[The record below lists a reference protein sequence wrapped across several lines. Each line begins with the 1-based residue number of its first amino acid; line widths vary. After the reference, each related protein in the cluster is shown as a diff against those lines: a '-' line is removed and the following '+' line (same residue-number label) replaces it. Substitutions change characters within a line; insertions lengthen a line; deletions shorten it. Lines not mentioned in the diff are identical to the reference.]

1 MTCERF
7 REALVGD
14 DPVAMEQAER
24 HAETCPACAELLE
37 AHHELTGQIAE
48 WKTGSPMPPAD
59 LQRRIAESITKNASS
74 GRPAR
79 GRTTGA
85 RPYAWTALAVAAVL
99 MLAVTWLTRN
109 VPVEGP
115 ADAAQGIEAI
125 LDQAER
131 TRLEYARAIAD
142 LERSAEPL
150 LARAGDPDLPAEQ
163 AALLL
168 SYRDRLNHLDGVI
181 AEVQGF
187 LEQHPGHTGG
197 NTILLAAYTEK
208 QEVLGRLLRLQLGD
222 RS

>member
-1 MTCERF
+1 MTCEQF
-7 REALVGD
+7 RESMIGD
-14 DPVAMEQAER
+14 DPNERVQAER
-24 HAETCPACAELLE
+24 HAETCPACSEQLE
-37 AHHELTGQIAE
+37 ADRELSREVAE
-48 WKTGSPMPPAD
+48 WKAGSPAPPAD
-59 LQRRIAESITKNASS
+59 LHRRIAEAIERSGASS
-74 GRPAR
+74 GLRESSGVRSP
-79 GRTTGA
+79 
-85 RPYAWTALAVAAVL
+85 AWTALAAAAVL
-99 MLAVTWLTRN
+99 MLAVAWLARN
-109 VPVEGP
+109 APVERP
-115 ADAAQGIEAI
+115 ADAAEGIEAI

-142 LERSAEPL
+142 LERSTAPL

-168 SYRDRLNHLDGVI
+168 SYRDRLVHLDGVI

-208 QEVLGRLLRLQLGD
+208 QKVLGRLVRLRLGD